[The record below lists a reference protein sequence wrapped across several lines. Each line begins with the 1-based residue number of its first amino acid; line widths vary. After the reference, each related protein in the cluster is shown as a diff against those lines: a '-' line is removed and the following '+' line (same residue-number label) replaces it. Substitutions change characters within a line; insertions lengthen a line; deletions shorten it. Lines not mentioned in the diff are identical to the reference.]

1 MDADVNGFEDERAWR
16 ASMFDRITFDTKILG
31 GRAAIRGM
39 RIPVSVI
46 VGQIAHGAT
55 QDEVLREYPDL
66 EREDVEQALAY
77 AAWLT
82 QEEVILR

>member
-1 MDADVNGFEDERAWR
+1 
-16 ASMFDRITFDTKILG
+16 MFDRITFDPKILG

>member
-1 MDADVNGFEDERAWR
+1 
-16 ASMFDRITFDTKILG
+16 MFDRITFDPRILG
-31 GRAAIRGM
+31 GRASIRGM

-55 QDEVLREYPDL
+55 WDEVLQGYSDL
-66 EREDVEQALAY
+66 ERDDIQQALEY

-82 QEEVILR
+82 QEQVLTA

>member
-1 MDADVNGFEDERAWR
+1 
-16 ASMFDRITFDTKILG
+16 
-31 GRAAIRGM
+31 M
-39 RIPVSVI
+39 RVPVSVI

-55 QDEVLREYPDL
+55 QDEVLRECPDL

-82 QEEVILR
+82 QEEVTIA